1 MGSLPNNM
9 KLIIAEKPSVAN
21 DLAGALPGKFEK
33 IDDSYFEGED
43 YLISWAVGHL
53 LELAEPEHYNPALS
67 GWSLADLPVIP
78 DTFVRKPREG
88 ATKQLRLLKKL
99 AQRDDVNTIVN
110 ACDAAREGEL
120 IFREI
125 EKFVDTGKPSERLWL
140 QSMTKDSILT
150 AFNDIR
156 PGAEFEGLSDAAY
169 CRAEGDWL
177 VGINATRG
185 ITKRLK
191 GRRERGVW
199 SAGRVQTPTL
209 AILAHKEVEVLAHIP
224 IDLWRLKGSFTANGH
239 KYDATFRTSRSGK
252 DGDKIWKEADA
263 DAMAKSCENQPTA
276 VTERVS
282 NSTRNVPALFDLTSL
297 QKEANNRFGFSAIRT
312 SGAAQRLYEGHKVLT
327 YPRTDSKALPE
338 DYVSKVDELLAEIAT
353 GSFSKAFADNKQA
366 AFFADAAKLI
376 ITDGK
381 KNTKRNFD
389 NSKVGD
395 HFAIIPTGQLPKT
408 TLGGDDAKIFE
419 LVVRRFL
426 AGFMQPSKWENVV
439 RETVISPADATEL
452 TFYTESRRMVYAGW
466 MLVHRIPKASEQ
478 LGDLGVDT
486 GETAAGS
493 INQISCEADSTRPP
507 KRYTEAGLL
516 RQMEI
521 ATDVSVESFED
532 IDEDV
537 LAEMQGKGL
546 GTPATRAQTIEAL
559 VRKGYVLRNGK
570 TLRAAAKGITLI
582 DFLERVGA
590 IDLAKAEQTAEM
602 ESSLYKVEHGEMDR
616 STYMA
621 SIEST
626 TRVLV
631 DKFVNFSYEELY
643 KDEESVGECPL
654 DKHEVREGLKGY
666 RCARRS
672 KGDNY
677 KLTIKSMGKEAKT
690 PLADIAAIVHKF
702 LAERSEVSEVEDDL
716 KRTNGYVNFKLDR
729 ICFVDDY
736 INELLP
742 LVAAIAPEES
752 LKEDFKIEAVEPDA
766 CGYTIWKEFRGR
778 FINRPLATRLLKE
791 RDSGPIEGFVSMRGE
806 SYAGRIKVDDE
817 NKLEF
822 EPVKNFKSDDE
833 KGAVGQEEISY
844 EIDSSE
850 YVDCPLGKGKIVETV
865 THFVSSEANG
875 IKFPRTICQ
884 REMKRVDL
892 LPYFG
897 EQEHTDWIEDFIS
910 RKGRN
915 FTARLVRK
923 PNGRHGFEFKPREPG
938 AKKTTKKKSKKKKV
952 AKKVTKKKVTKK
964 VTKKKVTKKKSKKS

>member
-1 MGSLPNNM
+1 M

-21 DLAGALPGKFEK
+21 DLANALPGKFEK
-33 IDDSYFEGED
+33 IEDAYWEGEN

-53 LELAEPEHYNPALS
+53 LELADPEHYNPALS

-78 DTFVRKPREG
+78 EKFVRKPREG
-88 ATKQLRLLKKL
+88 ATKQLRVLKKL
-99 AQRDDVNTIVN
+99 AQREDVNTILN

-125 EKFVDTGKPSERLWL
+125 EEFMDTDKPSERLWL
-140 QSMTKDSILT
+140 QSMTKDAILSS
-150 AFNDIR
+150 FEDIR

-209 AILAHKEVEVLAHIP
+209 AVLAHKEVEVLAHIP
-224 IDLWRLKGSFTANGH
+224 IDLWRLKGSFTANGS
-239 KYDATFRTSRSGK
+239 KYDATYRTSRSGK

-263 DAMAKSCENQPTA
+263 DAMAKSCEGQPTA
-276 VTERVS
+276 VTEKAS

-312 SGAAQRLYEGHKVLT
+312 SGAAQRLYEGHKMLT

-338 DYVSKVDELLAEIAT
+338 DYVSKVDDLLSGIA
-353 GSFSKAFADNKQA
+353 GDAFSTVFADGKQA
-366 AFFADAAKLI
+366 LNFTAAAKLI
-376 ITDGK
+376 VEDGK
-381 KNTKRNFD
+381 QNSKRNFD

-419 LVVRRFL
+419 LVTRRFL
-426 AGFMQPSKWENVV
+426 AAFMKPSKWENVV
-439 RETVISPADATEL
+439 RETVISPTGKDPL
-452 TFYTESRRMVYAGW
+452 TFFNESKRMVYPGW
-466 MLVHRIPKASEQ
+466 MLVHRMPKASEQ
-478 LGDLGVDT
+478 LGDLGVDV
-486 GETAAGS
+486 GETATGTT
-493 INQISCEADSTRPP
+493 NQIACEADSTRPP

-521 ATDVSVESFED
+521 ATDVAADTFED
-532 IDEDV
+532 IDDGEV
-537 LAEMQGKGL
+537 IASMQGKGL

-602 ESSLYKVEHGEMDR
+602 ESSLYKVEHGDMNRED
-616 STYMA
+616 YMA

-643 KDEESVGECPL
+643 KDEESVGKCPR
-654 DKHEVREGLKGY
+654 DEHEVREGLKGY
-666 RCARRS
+666 RCSRRA
-672 KGDNY
+672 KGDSY
-677 KLTIKSMGKEAKT
+677 KLTIKSMGKESKT
-690 PLADIAAIVHKF
+690 PLAGIAEVVHAF
-702 LAERSEVSEVEDDL
+702 LAARDEVTEVEDDL
-716 KRTNGYVNFKLDR
+716 KRTNGYINFKINR
-729 ICFVDDY
+729 ISFVDDY
-736 INELLP
+736 IAELLP
-742 LVAAIAPEES
+742 LVNAIAPSDS

-778 FINRPLATRLLKE
+778 FINRPLATRLLNE

-844 EIDSSE
+844 EIDKSE
-850 YVDCPLGKGKIVETV
+850 FVECPLGKGMIIETV
-865 THFVSSEANG
+865 TDFVSSEPKG
-875 IKFPRTICQ
+875 VKFPRTICQ
-884 REMKRVDL
+884 REMKRADL
-892 LPYFG
+892 ISYFG
-897 EQEHTDWIEDFIS
+897 EQGHTDWIEDFIS

-923 PNGRHGFEFKPREPG
+923 PNGRHGFEFKPREAG
-938 AKKTTKKKSKKKKV
+938 AKKKSTKKKS
-952 AKKVTKKKVTKK
+952 
-964 VTKKKVTKKKSKKS
+964 TKKKVTKKKSTKKKSTKKKVSKKES

>member
-1 MGSLPNNM
+1 M

-21 DLAGALPGKFEK
+21 DLANALPGKFAK
-33 IDDSYFEGED
+33 IEDSYWQGEN

-78 DTFVRKPREG
+78 SKFVRKPREG

-99 AQRDDVNTIVN
+99 AQREEINTIVN

-125 EKFVDTGKPSERLWL
+125 EKYVDTGKPSERLWL
-140 QSMTKDSILT
+140 QSMTKDAILS
-150 AFNDIR
+150 AFGDIR
-156 PGAEFEGLSDAAY
+156 AGSDFEGLSDAAY

-224 IDLWRLKGSFTANGH
+224 IDFWRLKGSFSANGH
-239 KYDATFRTSRSGK
+239 KYDATYRTSRSGK

-263 DAMAKSCENQPTA
+263 DALAKSCEGQPTA
-276 VTERVS
+276 VTERVT

-338 DYVSKVDELLAEIAT
+338 DYVSKVDDLLSDIAS
-353 GSFSKAFADNKQA
+353 GSFVKAFVDDKQA
-366 AFFADAAKLI
+366 AFFSDAAKQI
-376 ITDGK
+376 VKDGK
-381 KNTKRNFD
+381 QNQKRNFD

-426 AGFMQPSKWENVV
+426 ASFMKPSKWENVV
-439 RETVISPADATEL
+439 RETVITPSDNSAI
-452 TFYTESRRMVYAGW
+452 TFFTESKRMVYAGW
-466 MLVHRIPKASEQ
+466 MLVHRIPKVSEQ
-478 LGDLGVDT
+478 LPDLGVET
-486 GETAAGS
+486 GKAASGS
-493 INQISCEADSTRPP
+493 VNQISCEADSTRPP

-521 ATDVSVESFED
+521 ATDVASESLED
-532 IDEDV
+532 IDDDEV
-537 LAEMQGKGL
+537 LASMQGKGL

-602 ESSLYKVEHGEMDR
+602 ESSLYKVEHGDMPR
-616 STYMA
+616 SDYMA

-626 TRVLV
+626 TRELV

-643 KDEESVGECPL
+643 KDEESVGKCPL

-666 RCARRS
+666 RCSRRA
-672 KGDNY
+672 KGDTY
-677 KLTIKSMGKEAKT
+677 KLTIKSMGKEAQT
-690 PLADIAAIVHKF
+690 PLAGIAEIVHKY
-702 LAERSEVSEVEDDL
+702 LAARDEVTEVEDDL
-716 KRTNGYVNFKLDR
+716 KRTNGYINFKINR
-729 ICFVDDY
+729 ISFVDDY
-736 INELLP
+736 IAELLP
-742 LVAAIAPEES
+742 LLIAIAPENS

-778 FINRPLATRLLKE
+778 FINRPLASRLLDE

-844 EIDSSE
+844 EVNKDE
-850 YVDCPLGKGKIVETV
+850 YLPCPLGKGMIVETA
-865 THFVSSEANG
+865 THFESSEPKG
-875 IKFPRTICQ
+875 VKFPRTVCQ
-884 REMKRVDL
+884 REMTRADL
-892 LPYFG
+892 ISYFG
-897 EQEHTDWIEDFIS
+897 EAGHTDWIEDFIS

-923 PNGRHGFEFKPREPG
+923 PNGRHGFEFKPRDPA
-938 AKKTTKKKSKKKKV
+938 AKKKKSTKKKSTKKKST
-952 AKKVTKKKVTKK
+952 KKKTSKKKSTKKKV
-964 VTKKKVTKKKSKKS
+964 

>member
-1 MGSLPNNM
+1 M

-21 DLAGALPGKFEK
+21 DLANALPGKFKK
-33 IDDSYFEGED
+33 IEDAYWEGEN

-78 DTFVRKPREG
+78 DKFVRKPREG
-88 ATKQLRLLKKL
+88 ATKQLRVLKKL
-99 AQRDDVNTIVN
+99 AQRDEIKTIVN

-125 EKFVDTGKPSERLWL
+125 EQFVDTDKPSERLWL
-140 QSMTKDSILT
+140 QSMTKDAILS
-150 AFNDIR
+150 AFSDVR
-156 PGAEFEGLSDAAY
+156 PGSEFEGLSSAAY

-209 AILAHKEVEVLAHIP
+209 AILAHKEVEVLAHVP
-224 IDLWRLKGSFTANGH
+224 VDFWRLRGAFSANGH

-263 DAMAKSCENQPTA
+263 DAMVKSCEGQPTA
-276 VTERVS
+276 VTERAS

-338 DYVSKVDELLAEIAT
+338 DYVAKVDELLGDIAT
-353 GSFSKAFADNKQA
+353 GSFSKAFVDIKQA

-376 ITDGK
+376 IKDGK
-381 KNTKRNFD
+381 QNSKRNFD

-426 AGFMQPSKWENVV
+426 AALMKPSKWENVV
-439 RETVISPADATEL
+439 RETVISPTGKDAL
-452 TFYTESRRMVYAGW
+452 TFFTESKRMVYAGW
-466 MLVHRIPKASEQ
+466 MLVHRIPKASDQ
-478 LGDLGVDT
+478 LGDLGVEKGQT
-486 GETAAGS
+486 VPGK
-493 INQISCEADSTRPP
+493 IKQISCEADSTRPP

-521 ATDVSVESFED
+521 ATDVAVDSFDDIED
-532 IDEDV
+532 DAV
-537 LAEMQGKGL
+537 LVEMQGKGL

-602 ESSLYKVEHGEMDR
+602 ESSLYKVEHGDMER
-616 STYMA
+616 SAYMA

-626 TRVLV
+626 TRELV

-643 KDEESVGECPL
+643 KDEESVGKCPL
-654 DKHEVREGLKGY
+654 DAHDVREGLKGY
-666 RCARRS
+666 RCSRRA
-672 KGDNY
+672 KGDRY
-677 KLTIKSMGKEAKT
+677 KLTIKSMGKEAET
-690 PLADIAAIVHKF
+690 PLVGIAEIVHEF
-702 LAERSEVSEVEDDL
+702 LAARSEVTEVEDDL
-716 KRTNGYVNFKLDR
+716 KRTNGYINFKIER
-729 ICFVDDY
+729 ISFVDDY

-742 LVAAIAPEES
+742 LVAEIAPADS
-752 LKEDFKIEAVEPDA
+752 LKEDFKIEAIEPDA

-778 FINRPLATRLLKE
+778 FINRPLATRLLEE

-806 SYAGRIKVDDE
+806 SYAGRIKVDTE
-817 NKLEF
+817 HKLEF

-844 EIDSSE
+844 EVDQSE
-850 YVDCPLGKGKIVETV
+850 FIECPLGKGKIVETA
-865 THFVSSEANG
+865 THFESSEPKG
-875 IKFPRTICQ
+875 VKFPRTICQ

-892 LPYFG
+892 IPYFG
-897 EQEHTDWIEDFIS
+897 EEGHTDWIEDFIS

-923 PNGRHGFEFKPREPG
+923 PNGRHGFEFKPREAG
-938 AKKTTKKKSKKKKV
+938 AKKKSTKKKS
-952 AKKVTKKKVTKK
+952 
-964 VTKKKVTKKKSKKS
+964 TKKKSTKKKSTKKP